1 VLKIRNQIFLTAGG
15 GEQWVRY
22 CSFSKMKTI
31 DVCFYVGE
39 ENFNINN
46 LPSINDTISIQRDT
60 FEASD
65 TNIIDSIINEA
76 IMRLGKKHQQEDF
89 EEILKSD
96 KFKFK
101 VSLESF
107 CEAPDGSRISG
118 FVGADFF
125 YEVVQAG
132 INEKELLAE
141 LLAEEVRSSSK
152 STDPKKLASSKKS
165 QNEKKSSSGDI

>member
-1 VLKIRNQIFLTAGG
+1 
-15 GEQWVRY
+15 
-22 CSFSKMKTI
+22 MKTI

-39 ENFNINN
+39 ENFNLNN

-60 FEASD
+60 FDASD
-65 TNIIDSIINEA
+65 ANFIYSIINEA
-76 IMRLGKKHQQEDF
+76 IMRLGKKYQQEYY
-89 EEILKSD
+89 EEILRKSD

-125 YEVVQAG
+125 YARVQAG
-132 INEKELLAE
+132 INEKELL
-141 LLAEEVRSSSK
+141 LAEKLRSSSK
-152 STDPKKLASSKKS
+152 STDPKKLASNKKS
-165 QNEKKSSSGDI
+165 QNEKKSSSGDTLYYCLALHFHEGNCLQRLL

>member
-1 VLKIRNQIFLTAGG
+1 
-15 GEQWVRY
+15 
-22 CSFSKMKTI
+22 MKTI

-39 ENFNINN
+39 ENFNMNS

-60 FEASD
+60 FDASD
-65 TNIIDSIINEA
+65 ANIIDSIINEA
-76 IMRLGKKHQQEDF
+76 IMRLGKKYLQEDF

-141 LLAEEVRSSSK
+141 LLAEKLRSSSK
-152 STDPKKLASSKKS
+152 STNPKKLASSKKS
-165 QNEKKSSSGDI
+165 QNEKKSSSGDTLHYCLVLHFHEGNCLQRLL